1 MSADMGLLAI
11 LSGGNVKVTGDQV
24 HFEVLGQ
31 SFLVLRSLTRTNDI
45 FEKLEKGSSFY
56 SSRIQNLKVP
66 MLINLQVIYTRSEA
80 MIILQ

>member
-1 MSADMGLLAI
+1 MGQLAI
-11 LSGGNVKVTGDQV
+11 LSGGNVNVTGDQV

-45 FEKLEKGSSFY
+45 FEKLEKRSSFY

>member
-1 MSADMGLLAI
+1 MSADMGQLAI
-11 LSGGNVKVTGDQV
+11 LSGGNVNVTGDQV
-24 HFEVLGQ
+24 HFEVLDQ

-45 FEKLEKGSSFY
+45 FEKLEKRSSFY